1 MLLREVI
8 NSSDKNEHEENDMGD
23 DSSSEEEFDHREYLE
38 RKRKRAELSLAR
50 KYQTIRKAIED
61 DLFLFQD

>member
-1 MLLREVI
+1 
-8 NSSDKNEHEENDMGD
+8 
-23 DSSSEEEFDHREYLE
+23 LE

-61 DLFLFQD
+61 DLFLFQDEIFRIEPLVG